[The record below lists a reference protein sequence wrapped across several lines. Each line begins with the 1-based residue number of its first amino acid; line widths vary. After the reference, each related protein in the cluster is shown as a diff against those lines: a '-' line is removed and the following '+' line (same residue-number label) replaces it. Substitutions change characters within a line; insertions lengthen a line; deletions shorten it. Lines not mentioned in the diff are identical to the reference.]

1 MTYKDLKDWLNEPD
15 IVPLKMPETSPQ
27 ASLF

>member
-1 MTYKDLKDWLNEPD
+1 MTYKDLNDWLNEPD
-15 IVPLKMPETSPQ
+15 IVPLKIPETSPQ